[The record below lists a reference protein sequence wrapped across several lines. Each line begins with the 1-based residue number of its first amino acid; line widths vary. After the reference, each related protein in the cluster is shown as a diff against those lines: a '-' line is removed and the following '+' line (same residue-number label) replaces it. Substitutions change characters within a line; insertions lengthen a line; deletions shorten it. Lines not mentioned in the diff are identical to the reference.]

1 MVASLSSRILGLS
14 AILALGGCVSMGSD
28 VVPIG
33 RNTYQLKMT
42 SVGFGSQAD
51 TNAKALKSA
60 DSYCNELG
68 KHLVFERNTESDQ
81 DRFNSRKSNLIFEC
95 LDENDPDYQRAKD
108 HAVSLVPSSA
118 AAH

>member
-1 MVASLSSRILGLS
+1 MVPSVTARILSFG
-14 AILALGGCVSMGSD
+14 AIIALGGCVSMGAD

-33 RNTYQLKMT
+33 RNSYQLKMT

-68 KHLVFERNTESDQ
+68 KHLVFERNTESDA
-81 DRFNSRKSNLIFEC
+81 DRFNSHKSNLIFDC
-95 LDENDPDYQRAKD
+95 LDENNPDYQRAKE

-118 AAH
+118 KER